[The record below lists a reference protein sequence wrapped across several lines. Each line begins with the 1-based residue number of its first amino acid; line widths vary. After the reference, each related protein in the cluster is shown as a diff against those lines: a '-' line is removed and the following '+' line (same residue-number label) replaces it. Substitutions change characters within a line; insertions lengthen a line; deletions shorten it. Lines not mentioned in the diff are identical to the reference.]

1 MLEETK
7 ISLDDKLGKQARIL
21 LIAVLMSV
29 SFRTMGMTMV
39 SIGLPS
45 FVESVAGSLTSY
57 GIIIGTFSLTQCI
70 FQFPFAAA
78 SDKYGRRK
86 VVLFGMLIYLLGTLL
101 CFTAQD
107 IIQLMIYRAI
117 QGIGAY
123 TSILQ
128 ALVGDIYKKNQHSK
142 GMGYYS
148 ILVSVGSFIGF
159 ILGGYISSFLG
170 FRSVFL
176 IQGFL
181 ISVSIIFI
189 FFVLKKKKKSE
200 TAEVQNK
207 NMDVNLKNLKV
218 LIKERQYIFTLLN
231 SCVRWFLYGFITAY
245 IIWVLLDNVQGYGVN
260 QITSSYIMLAI
271 MALYVLF
278 IFLSSLLLRRYSSR
292 KIMILGQLIVM
303 VSGITIVFRDFVM
316 NLPVFFIVVL
326 FFGIGIG
333 LFGPAGNT
341 LLLEVIE
348 DIQPDLKGSGI
359 GFNNA
364 IGFFCM
370 AIAPMIMSSLGEIDI
385 FIPFYVT
392 IGLMVVALIVSQFF
406 IDKKY

>member
-7 ISLDDKLGKQARIL
+7 ISSNDRLGKHTRIL
-21 LIAVLMSV
+21 LVAVLMSV
-29 SFRTMGMTMV
+29 SFRTMGMTIV

-45 FVESVAGSLTSY
+45 FVESVAGSLVSY
-57 GIIIGTFSLTQCI
+57 GIIVGSFSLAQCF

-78 SDKYGRRK
+78 SDKFGRRR
-86 VVLFGMLIYLLGTLL
+86 VILFGMLIYLIGTLL

-107 IIQLMIYRAI
+107 IIQLIIFRAI

-148 ILVSVGSFIGF
+148 IFVSMGSFIGF
-159 ILGGYISSFLG
+159 IIGGYVASFLG

-181 ISVSIIFI
+181 ISVSIIFL
-189 FFVLKKKKKSE
+189 FFVLKEKNNSE
-200 TAEVQNK
+200 TVEVQNK
-207 NMDVNLKNLKV
+207 NMEVNLKNLKV
-218 LIKERQYIFTLLN
+218 FLKERQYIFTLLN

-245 IIWVLLDNVQGYGVN
+245 IIWVLLDNIQGFGVN
-260 QITSSYIMLAI
+260 QITSSYIMLSI

-278 IFLSSLLLRRYSSR
+278 IFISSLLLRRYSSR

-303 VSGITIVFRDFVM
+303 VSGTTFLFRDFVM

-385 FIPFYVT
+385 LLPFYVV
-392 IGLMVVALIVSQFF
+392 IGLMAVALIISQFF